1 MDVSQACPQ
10 ARIRHLSLCN
20 IVVYL
25 RETCRDQHKSILTAR
40 PTRVSQSGKATR
52 EREIHADA
60 TGGRGHARRSARGH
74 KVRPVARQCDAG
86 TQRDAET
93 IRLLQSIHSG
103 LMCCVGGMAISE
115 RADESAYIRCINLI
129 IARVNPT
136 PHSRIAGCLQSA
148 PLLVPLSTSRSCVPY
163 TIVQRHTR
171 L

>member
-1 MDVSQACPQ
+1 MRWPAQKHTDRTTDS
-10 ARIRHLSLCN
+10 RH
-20 IVVYL
+20 
-25 RETCRDQHKSILTAR
+25 T
-40 PTRVSQSGKATR
+40 GKAV
-52 EREIHADA
+52 REIHADA

-86 TQRDAET
+86 TQSDAET

-103 LMCCVGGMAISE
+103 VMCCVGGMAISE

-148 PLLVPLSTSRSCVPY
+148 PLLVPLSTSRSCAPY
-163 TIVQRHTR
+163 ATVQRRTR
-171 L
+171 LRSRALKPFHHTQRCDNYFAEAGRASVAVAA